1 MKPLTFISVI
11 IIALVI
17 VVILLSNRVI
27 NEADEIDNKD

>member
-1 MKPLTFISVI
+1 MKPLTFILVI

-27 NEADEIDNKD
+27 NEADELDNQD

>member
-1 MKPLTFISVI
+1 MKPLIFISVI

-27 NEADEIDNKD
+27 NEADELDNQD

>member
-27 NEADEIDNKD
+27 NEADELDNQD